1 MSYSFTSGEAVPSSA
16 AMMNGFL
23 FPPFWETPELTQANR
38 LPARAFAYPYA
49 DAAAALARDPAGS
62 PWVRSLD
69 GEWTF
74 HYLGSPYEVTPEH
87 IGAAEM
93 RGGGAI
99 RVPGNWTMQG
109 WDRPH
114 YTNRI
119 MPFENDPPY
128 APEAN
133 PTGVY
138 RRRFTVPEDWSGRR
152 TRLRVN
158 GAESLAL
165 VYVDGAFA
173 GMSSD
178 SRLPAEFD
186 ITPWVEAGGEHT
198 LAIVVIRYSAFS
210 YVEDQDHWWMAGLH
224 RSVELL
230 STADA
235 WIEDV
240 FAKTGY
246 RPEDG
251 TGTMDLRLHAGFAGA
266 PGRRVAFRLR
276 LLAPDGTDVWKRSKI
291 LRVDGTGYREDGFSV
306 RRRFRVRDAAPW
318 SAEDPA
324 LYTLLVSMVGSDGGG
339 EIEHTALRVGFRS
352 VRVAGGQLL
361 FNGQPVILKGVNR
374 HDHDPDT
381 GKTVSRGRMVQDLE
395 LLKRHNF
402 NAVRTAHYPNDP
414 LWLDLCDEYGIYVID
429 EANQEAHANYS
440 TLGHDP
446 RWERAFVERAERM
459 VLRDRNHA
467 CVFAWSLG
475 NETGYGRNHDAAARA
490 VRAADDSRLLL
501 NEPAVRYGW
510 EQRGNTFTPGGE
522 LSNDITAPMYPEL
535 RDIVAFG
542 ENPTDKRPMI
552 PCEYSHAMG
561 NSNGCLKE
569 FWDAVYRYPVIQ
581 GGFIWDWVEQGLRAR
596 APDGREYW
604 AYGGDF
610 GDEPNDVNF
619 NCNGLVMPDR
629 EPKPAMEECRKLFQ
643 PLHFS
648 AAEGGGVR
656 VRNRD
661 FFRRADWLE
670 LFWTAEVGGAV
681 VAQGGPLPLRV
692 APGAEE
698 TFALDLPTTG
708 DLPPGE
714 AFLRLSARTRETGRW
729 HPAGFEVAWEQ
740 FPLDNPSPATARL
753 LAADGGGGEAAE
765 EWLRAHGSLFTDMPR
780 LHVLRGFTDNDGVK
794 GKPEHW
800 EHAGK
805 LLGKCRAA
813 GLMDLRVTAVDE
825 RAAGEGRA
833 IVRETCYATPAH
845 PHAFLHRE
853 RLSCH
858 GDGWLRVENTFVV
871 DPAIDDLPRLG
882 VRAALPMAFDKVE
895 WFGRGPVETYADRKA
910 GGWIGRFRCTVGEA
924 FFPYIVPQETGNR
937 EDLRWIAVRD
947 NDGTGLLVTAEGA
960 FSGSVLPYTSEE
972 LIAAAHPH
980 ELPPRT
986 RTHLN
991 IDLCQRGLGTAS
1003 CGPDTLPEYK
1013 IPPGTREFIYWLRI
1027 LRPGEDPGVL
1037 PCPEPLPGTSGHGA

>member
-1 MSYSFTSGEAVPSSA
+1 MLNAFP
-16 AMMNGFL
+16 L
-23 FPPFWETPELTQANR
+23 PPFWEIPELTQVNR

-62 PWVRSLD
+62 PWVLPLD
-69 GEWTF
+69 GEWSF
-74 HYLGSPYEVTPEH
+74 HYLGSPYEVTPVH
-87 IGAAEM
+87 VGATEV

-114 YTNRI
+114 YTNRV
-119 MPFENDPPY
+119 MPFENDPPRV
-128 APEAN
+128 PDAN

-138 RRRFTVPEDWSGRR
+138 RRRFSVRENWAGRR
-152 TRLRVN
+152 TRLRLN

-186 ITPWVEAGGEHT
+186 LTPWIRPGREQT
-198 LAIVVIRYSAFS
+198 LSVVVVRYSAFS

-246 RPEDG
+246 RAEDG
-251 TGTMDLRLHAGFAGA
+251 AGSLDLRVRAGFAGA

-276 LLAPDGTDVWKRSKI
+276 LLAPDGADVWKRPKV
-291 LRVDGTGYREDGFSV
+291 LRVDGTGYREDGFAA
-306 RRRFRVRDAAPW
+306 RRRVRVKDAAPW

-324 LYTLLVSMVGSDGGG
+324 LYTLLATLIDADGGG

-352 VRVAGGQLL
+352 VRVSGGQLL
-361 FNGQPVILKGVNR
+361 FNGQPVLLKGVNR
-374 HDHDPDT
+374 HDHDPDS
-381 GKTVSRGRMVQDLE
+381 GKTVGRARMVEDIV

-475 NETGYGRNHDAAARA
+475 NETGYGCNHDAAARA
-490 VRAADDSRLLL
+490 VRAADDSRLLH
-501 NEPAVRYGW
+501 NEAAVRVGW

-522 LSNDITAPMYPEL
+522 LSNDINGPMYPEI
-535 RDIVAFG
+535 RDVVAFG
-542 ENPTDKRPMI
+542 ENPSDKRPMI

-569 FWDAVYRYPVIQ
+569 FWDGVYRYRVLQ

-596 APDGREYW
+596 APDGSGFW

-610 GDEPNDVNF
+610 GDEPNDANF

-629 EPKPAMEECRKLFQ
+629 VPKPAMEECRKLFQ
-643 PLHFS
+643 PLHF
-648 AAEGGGVR
+648 AALGDGGVC
-656 VRNRD
+656 VVNRD
-661 FFRRADWLE
+661 FFRSADWLE
-670 LFWTAEVGGAV
+670 LVWTVEVDGAA
-681 VAQGGPLPLRV
+681 VARGGPLPLRA
-692 APGAEE
+692 APGAQE
-698 TFALDLPTTG
+698 TVALDLPPLG
-708 DLPPGE
+708 DLPRGE
-714 AFLRLSARTRETGRW
+714 AFVRLSARARETGLW
-729 HPAGFEVAWEQ
+729 HSEGFEVAWEQ
-740 FPLDNPSPATARL
+740 FPLGAAPSLTARP
-753 LAADGGGGEAAE
+753 AAESAGGAAPE
-765 EWLRAHGSLFTDMPR
+765 EWLRAHKSLFAEAPR
-780 LHVLRGFTDNDGVK
+780 LHVIRGFTDNDGVK
-794 GKPEHW
+794 AKPDHW
-800 EHAGK
+800 KHTHK
-805 LLGKCRAA
+805 LLGKCHAA
-813 GLMDLRVTAVDE
+813 GLMDLRVAGVDE
-825 RAAGEGRA
+825 QSADDGRA
-833 IVRETCYATPAH
+833 IVRETRYATPAH
-845 PHAFLHRE
+845 LGAFLHRE
-853 RLSCH
+853 RFTCH
-858 GDGWLRVENTFVV
+858 GDGWLLVENTFVV
-871 DPAIDDLPRLG
+871 DSVLTDLPRLG
-882 VRAALPMAFDKVE
+882 VRAALPAAFDTVE
-895 WFGRGPVETYADRKA
+895 WFGRGPVETYPDRKA
-910 GGWIGRFRCTVGEA
+910 GGWISRFRCTVHEG

-947 NDGTGLLVTAEGA
+947 AEGHGLLVTSEQL
-960 FSGSVLPYTSEE
+960 FSASVLPWSSEE
-972 LIAAAHPH
+972 IIAAAHPH
-980 ELPPRT
+980 ELLEHN

-991 IDLCQRGLGTAS
+991 IDLRQRGLGTAS
-1003 CGPDTLPEYK
+1003 CGPDTLSEYK
-1013 IPPGTREFIYWLRI
+1013 IPPGTHEFSYCLRS
-1027 LRPGEDPGVL
+1027 LRPGEDPAAL
-1037 PCPEPLPGTSGHGA
+1037 RRALARSLTQHARPRPRT